1 MRVTL
6 KGHESFYGVGDI
18 VRLFFDEPKENREEG
33 FVECQGCDELEIVSQ
48 VGDRIV
54 KSFVTNS
61 DDLRY
66 RDLSV
71 ERNINE
77 DGIPS
82 KREVKR
88 QLYELLSQITGKSF
102 PWGSLTGIRPTIVAR
117 ELNSASELTSKYLVR
132 EDKAKRAIETA
143 RNEDMVLARQGPD
156 ALNVYVGVPFCPSR
170 CEYCSFISQDITKHM
185 DLLHDYSVALMRE
198 IEGIGRGLE
207 LLGREVSTVY
217 FGGGTPTVFEDRDFA
232 NVVECFGRSVKLAK
246 NCEFTIEAG
255 RPDTINEFKLRKMR
269 EAGVQRVCINP
280 QTMCDETLRRLNRK
294 HNSKDVLDCIELSR
308 KVGFEII
315 NTDLIAGL
323 KYEDASQLNRSL
335 EVLFDYEPE
344 NITIHSL
351 YKKKNARMSR
361 EDCLSTNNGRGSVDE
376 EVSKAYDSLD
386 GRGYLPYYMY
396 RQKDTG
402 FGLENVGFAKEGTEC
417 LYNVAMM
424 SDRADVLAIGAG
436 AISKRVFEGNRIER
450 CPCVKD
456 AIGYMNRVDEM
467 IDRKMKFFE

>member
-143 RNEDMVLARQGPD
+143 RNAHQ
-156 ALNVYVGVPFCPSR
+156 F
-170 CEYCSFISQDITKHM
+170 H
-185 DLLHDYSVALMRE
+185 
-198 IEGIGRGLE
+198 
-207 LLGREVSTVY
+207 
-217 FGGGTPTVFEDRDFA
+217 
-232 NVVECFGRSVKLAK
+232 
-246 NCEFTIEAG
+246 
-255 RPDTINEFKLRKMR
+255 
-269 EAGVQRVCINP
+269 
-280 QTMCDETLRRLNRK
+280 
-294 HNSKDVLDCIELSR
+294 
-308 KVGFEII
+308 
-315 NTDLIAGL
+315 
-323 KYEDASQLNRSL
+323 
-335 EVLFDYEPE
+335 
-344 NITIHSL
+344 
-351 YKKKNARMSR
+351 
-361 EDCLSTNNGRGSVDE
+361 
-376 EVSKAYDSLD
+376 
-386 GRGYLPYYMY
+386 LPP
-396 RQKDTG
+396 K
-402 FGLENVGFAKEGTEC
+402 
-417 LYNVAMM
+417 
-424 SDRADVLAIGAG
+424 
-436 AISKRVFEGNRIER
+436 
-450 CPCVKD
+450 P
-456 AIGYMNRVDEM
+456 
-467 IDRKMKFFE
+467 